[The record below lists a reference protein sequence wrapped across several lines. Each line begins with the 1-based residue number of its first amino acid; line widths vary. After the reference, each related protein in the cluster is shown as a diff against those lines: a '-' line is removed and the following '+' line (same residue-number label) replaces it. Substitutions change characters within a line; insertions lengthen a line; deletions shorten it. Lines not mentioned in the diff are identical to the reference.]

1 MPVLNQEADMRTS
14 PSLRVV
20 LLVIGSPLAVLLGCL
35 GVETSSRNL
44 LGWFLIFVGV
54 GYGAG
59 SVIYLWIKGD
69 RGPIAREETDDRS
82 FWLIIPGFVAAF
94 FGPPLEYMYL
104 PSVLPRGTAMQVAGL
119 TIIGTGL
126 LLRIWTRWSLRG
138 GYTGHV
144 QVSVGHR
151 LIQTGP
157 YRHVRHPG
165 YAGFVLMTLGVA
177 VGYSSLLGLL
187 TIPLLLL
194 PGLAY
199 RMRTEE
205 RLLIAH
211 FGAAYRQYT
220 ARTKRLLPGVW

>member
-1 MPVLNQEADMRTS
+1 MRTS

-44 LGWFLIFVGV
+44 LGWFLILVGV

-59 SVIYLWIKGD
+59 SVITLWIKGD
-69 RGPIAREETDDRS
+69 RGPILREETGDRS
-82 FWLIIPGFVAAF
+82 FWLIIPGFVAAL
-94 FGPPLEYMYL
+94 FGPPLEYVYL
-104 PSVLPRGTAMQVAGL
+104 SGVLPRGAAMQVAGL
-119 TIIGTGL
+119 AIIGTGL
-126 LLRIWTRWSLRG
+126 LLRIWTRFSLREQ
-138 GYTGHV
+138 YTGQV
-144 QVSVGHR
+144 QVSVQHR

-157 YRHVRHPG
+157 YRFVRHPG

-177 VGYSSLLGLL
+177 VGYSSLVGLL
-187 TIPLLLL
+187 VIPLLLL

-205 RLLIAH
+205 RLLSAH
-211 FGAAYRQYT
+211 FGAAYRQYA
-220 ARTKRLLPGVW
+220 ARTKRLLPGAW

>member
-1 MPVLNQEADMRTS
+1 MSGFNQEVDMRTS

-35 GVETSSRNL
+35 GVETSSRNA

-59 SVIYLWIKGD
+59 SVIYLWIKGTPD
-69 RGPIAREETDDRS
+69 PTARREIDDRS

-94 FGPPLEYMYL
+94 FGPPLEYVYL
-104 PSVLPRGTAMQVAGL
+104 SGVLPRGAAMEVAGL

-126 LLRIWTRWSLRG
+126 LLRIWTRFSLREQ
-138 GYTGHV
+138 YTGYV
-144 QVSVGHR
+144 QVRADQR

-157 YRHVRHPG
+157 YRYVRHPG

-177 VGYSSLLGLL
+177 VGYGSLLGLL
-187 TIPLLLL
+187 AIPLLLL

-205 RLLIAH
+205 RLLLAH
-211 FGAAYRQYT
+211 FGDAYRQYA

>member
-1 MPVLNQEADMRTS
+1 MRTS

-44 LGWFLIFVGV
+44 LGWFLILVGV

-59 SVIYLWIKGD
+59 SVITLWIKGD
-69 RGPIAREETDDRS
+69 RGPILREETGDRS
-82 FWLIIPGFVAAF
+82 FWLIIPGFVAAL
-94 FGPPLEYMYL
+94 FGPPLEYVYL
-104 PSVLPRGTAMQVAGL
+104 SGVLPRGAAMQVAGL
-119 TIIGTGL
+119 AIIGTGL
-126 LLRIWTRWSLRG
+126 LLRIWTRFSLREQ
-138 GYTGHV
+138 YTGQV
-144 QVSVGHR
+144 QVSVQHR

-157 YRHVRHPG
+157 YRFVRHPG

-177 VGYSSLLGLL
+177 VGYSSLVGLL
-187 TIPLLLL
+187 VIPLLLL

-205 RLLIAH
+205 RLLSAH